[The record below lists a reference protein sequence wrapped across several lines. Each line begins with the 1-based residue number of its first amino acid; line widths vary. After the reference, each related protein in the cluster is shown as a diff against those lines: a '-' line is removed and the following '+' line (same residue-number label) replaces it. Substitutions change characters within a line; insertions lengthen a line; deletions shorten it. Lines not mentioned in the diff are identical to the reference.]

1 MATCTATADDHRV
14 DDGTTEEGLVGNLQ
28 LSDLIL
34 GSWGVSWQPAAS
46 AHQSWLDL
54 EEPHPPD
61 EEHRASLDERNGL
74 LSFGHHDAYGED
86 VLRLRRLIAGN

>member
-1 MATCTATADDHRV
+1 M
-14 DDGTTEEGLVGNLQ
+14 GNLQ

-54 EEPHPPD
+54 AEPHPPD
-61 EEHRASLDERNGL
+61 EEHWASCEVANCRASFE
-74 LSFGHHDAYGED
+74 HHDAYGED
-86 VLRLRRLIAGN
+86 VLRLRRLIAGD